1 VVRHV
6 GGSCAQQS
14 SALQNALQSLL
25 RFLRRQRADGCS
37 SCAKR
42 WYPVRSTQT
51 QKILA
56 NAQAGDEQKTQ
67 NAAAKSSKTR
77 KNTQKNSV

>member
-6 GGSCAQQS
+6 GSSCAQQS

-25 RFLRRQRADGCS
+25 RFLRQQRADGCS

-56 NAQAGDEQKTQ
+56 NAHAGDEQKTQ
-67 NAAAKSSKTR
+67 KADGKIV
-77 KNTQKNSV
+77 KNPN